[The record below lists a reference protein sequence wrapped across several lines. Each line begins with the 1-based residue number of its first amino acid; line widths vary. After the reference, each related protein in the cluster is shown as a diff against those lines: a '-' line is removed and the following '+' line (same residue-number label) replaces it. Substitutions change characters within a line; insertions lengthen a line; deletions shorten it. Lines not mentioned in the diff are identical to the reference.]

1 MAGSSAPGISER
13 DRDLLIRTVYGEA
26 NGEIPRGQAAVAHV
40 ILNRMA
46 ADGYPSDVS
55 GVVFAPSQFEPWS
68 TRRGEL
74 MGLSPNSRQY
84 REAAQTVYDVLAGVV
99 PDPTDGATHF
109 LNKRTVLDRSGRLPR
124 WAQGEG
130 LDIGAHTFLKP
141 NGAVSRRPAVL
152 APPEPGVPVTLEE
165 AGIMPRGPAS
175 PSTPKASPMPDTSD
189 DDLLALY
196 GVGKPAKEASTAKAA
211 SAKPSATASAPPAG
225 GDGLSDDA
233 LLGLYMAPE
242 GGKTAAP
249 AIRTA
254 DSAPASRTPA
264 MPLQSPDGI
273 VDGNTGAL
281 VVAGKPFTDNT
292 SGLWSGF
299 NNLANGAL
307 LGAGVPLA
315 AGAAALKEKLT
326 NGGDLGNLYAQARVV
341 YGGAQDRFRQE
352 NPGTALATELGGSIP
367 TTIAATALGGAALGA
382 GGNALL
388 DAVAGTRAAAP
399 LASAGQFV
407 TGAAGRA
414 IPATAQAPA
423 QVGNV
428 LMRIASG
435 GTAGAAAGAFGGAIN
450 TGLTGGDI
458 ADNAASGA
466 MVGGAVGSALP
477 AVGAAARGTL
487 NRLTGATSPELA
499 QLARAA
505 QERGFPVR
513 AAEISNSPLVRGADA
528 ALSKI
533 PGMGYGGIDAS
544 KQAALNRGVAQ
555 VIGEDAPRITPTV
568 VQTARDRIGKVFDR
582 VAKDS
587 WVRADD
593 ELSGALGNIMGQAAE
608 ALPRDKLGQLQKL
621 VTGTIMPKFG
631 TLGEMEGSAYQALTR
646 KGSTLSLLQ
655 DSGDPTIAH
664 FARQIRGAL
673 DDALERSAGPE
684 LAGELRQAR
693 TQYRALKVIEPLVDD
708 TSGNIDAAAL
718 RSAVGKATDGMVY
731 GRGGDLAE
739 LARIAGTFGPQRG
752 GTAAP
757 SDPLGTLAKIG
768 QLGGG
773 MAGAA
778 MGINQFAPTLAPY
791 ASAAALPAAGAVAG
805 GRVASQILRSP
816 AVSNRLINQ
825 ALGTGRAGPINRLA
839 AIVGEGSYAPT
850 AAAYNQAVAPGAV
863 GNDNSRTNRL
873 MEFLA
878 TRPTEQRVRTN

>member
-1 MAGSSAPGISER
+1 MADSSAQGISER

-26 NGEIPRGQAAVAHV
+26 NGQIPRGQAAVAHV

-84 REAAQTVYDVLAGVV
+84 REAAQTVDDVLAGAV

-109 LNKRTVLDRSGRLPR
+109 LNKRTVLNRSGRLPR

-130 LDIGAHTFLKP
+130 QDIGAHTFLKP
-141 NGAVSRRPAVL
+141 NGAASRRPALL
-152 APPEPGVPVTLEE
+152 APPEPGVPATLEE

-175 PSTPKASPMPDTSD
+175 PSTSKASGMPDTSD

-196 GVGKPAKEASTAKAA
+196 GVGKPAKASGTAKATG
-211 SAKPSATASAPPAG
+211 AKPSVTVSALPAG
-225 GDGLSDDA
+225 GGGLSDDA
-233 LLGLYMAPE
+233 LLGLYMAP
-242 GGKTAAP
+242 GTGKAAEP
-249 AIRTA
+249 ATRTA
-254 DSAPASRTPA
+254 QPAPASGAPA

-281 VVAGKPFTDNT
+281 VVAGKPLTDNT

-307 LGAGVPLA
+307 LGAGIPLA

-326 NGGDLGNLYAQARVV
+326 NGGDLGNLYTQARAAF
-341 YGGAQDRFRQE
+341 GGAQDRFRQE

-388 DAVAGTRAAAP
+388 NAVGGTRAAAP
-399 LASAGQFV
+399 LAAAGQFV
-407 TGAAGRA
+407 TGAAGQGTGA
-414 IPATAQAPA
+414 AALAT
-423 QVGNV
+423 
-428 LMRIASG
+428 RIASRAV
-435 GTAGAAAGAFGGAIN
+435 AGAAAGGFGGAIN

-458 ADNAASGA
+458 GDNALMGA
-466 MVGGAVGSALP
+466 MVGGGIGGGLP
-477 AVGAAARGTL
+477 AAGAAIGGVT

-505 QERGFPVR
+505 QDRGFPVR

-533 PGMGYGGIDAS
+533 PGMGYGGIDAA
-544 KQAALNRGVAQ
+544 KQGALNRGVAQ
-555 VIGEDAPRITPTV
+555 VIGEDAARITPTV
-568 VQTARDRIGKVFDR
+568 MQTARDRIGKVFDH

-608 ALPRDKLGQLQKL
+608 ALPRDKLAQFQKL
-621 VTGTIMPKFG
+621 VRDGILPKFG
-631 TLGEMEGSAYQALTR
+631 TLGEMEGSAYQVLTR
-646 KGSTLSLLQ
+646 KGSTLSLMQ
-655 DSGDPTIAH
+655 DGGDPTLAH
-664 FARQIRGAL
+664 FARQVRSAL
-673 DDALERSAGPE
+673 DDALERSVGPE

-693 TQYRALKVIEPLVDD
+693 TQYRALKVIEPLIDD
-708 TSGNIDAAAL
+708 TSGNIDATAL
-718 RSAVGKATDGMVY
+718 RSAVGRATDGMAY

-752 GTAAP
+752 GGAAP
-757 SDPLGTLAKIG
+757 DTTFGKVVKVG
-768 QLGGG
+768 QL
-773 MAGAA
+773 AGAA
-778 MGINQFAPTLAPY
+778 GGAAIGINQFAPVLAPY
-791 ASAAALPAAGAVAG
+791 ASAAALPAVGALAG

-816 AVSNRLINQ
+816 AVSNRLIDR
-825 ALGTGRAGPINRLA
+825 ALGTGQAGPLNRLA
-839 AIVGEGSYAPT
+839 AIAGEGSYAP
-850 AAAYNQAVAPGAV
+850 AAATYNRTTAPSGPS
-863 GNDNSRTNRL
+863 NDNSDAARL

-878 TRPTEQRVRTN
+878 NRPQRQGARVN

>member
-1 MAGSSAPGISER
+1 MADGSPLALTER
-13 DRDLLIRTVYGEA
+13 ERDLLARTVYGEA
-26 NGEIPRGQAAVAHV
+26 NGQSPRGQAAVVWA
-40 ILNRMA
+40 IRNRMA
-46 ADGYPSDVS
+46 TEGYPSDAA
-55 GVVFAPSQFEPWS
+55 GVVLQRGQFEPWDS
-68 TRRGEL
+68 RRNEL
-74 MGLSPNSRQY
+74 LNLPANSRAY
-84 REAAQTVYDVLAGVV
+84 REALQTVDDVFGGAV
-99 PDPTDGATHF
+99 PDITNGATNF
-109 LNKRTVLDRSGRLPR
+109 YAPVAQAQLGRRPPK
-124 WAQGEG
+124 WAQGEPLANEG
-130 LDIGAHTFLKP
+130 GHLFYRPGHPT
-141 NGAVSRRPAVL
+141 RRPPVI
-152 APPEPGVPVTLEE
+152 APPEPGVPATLEE

-175 PSTPKASPMPDTSD
+175 PSTPKASPMPDLSD
-189 DDLLALY
+189 DDLFELY
-196 GVGKPAKEASTAKAA
+196 STGKPAKASSATKTA
-211 SAKPSATASAPPAG
+211 SAKPPSSADTSSAPA
-225 GDGLSDDA
+225 DGLSDEA
-233 LLGLYMAPE
+233 LFDLYMAP
-242 GGKTAAP
+242 GAGKTAAP
-249 AIRTA
+249 ATRTA
-254 DSAPASRTPA
+254 EPAPASRAPA

-307 LGAGVPLA
+307 LGAGVPIA

-326 NGGDLGNLYAQARVV
+326 NGGDLGNLYAQARAA
-341 YGGAQDRFRQE
+341 YGGAQDRFQQE

-388 DAVAGTRAAAP
+388 NAVNGSRAAAP
-399 LASAGQFV
+399 LAAAGNLLTGV
-407 TGAAGRA
+407 AGGGSGAAA
-414 IPATAQAPA
+414 LTT
-423 QVGNV
+423 
-428 LMRIASG
+428 RIASRSA
-435 GTAGAAAGAFGGAIN
+435 AGAAAGGFGGAIN

-458 ADNAASGA
+458 GDNALSGA
-466 MVGGAVGSALP
+466 MVGGAIGAALP
-477 AVGAAARGTL
+477 AAGAAARGTL

-533 PGMGYGGIDAS
+533 PGMGYGGIDAT

-555 VIGEDAPRITPTV
+555 AIGEDAPRITPTV
-568 VQTARDRIGKVFDR
+568 MQTARDRIGKVFDR

-593 ELSGALGNIMGQAAE
+593 ELSGALGSIMGQAVE
-608 ALPRDKLGQLQKL
+608 ALPRDKLAQFQRL
-621 VTGTIMPKFG
+621 VRDGILPKFG
-631 TLGEMEGSAYQALTR
+631 TLGEMEGSAYQAITK
-646 KGSTLSLLQ
+646 KGSTLSLMQ
-655 DSGDPTIAH
+655 DSGDPTLAH
-664 FARQIRGAL
+664 FARQVRGAL

-693 TQYRALKVIEPLVDD
+693 TQYRALKVIEPLIDD

-718 RSAVGKATDGMVY
+718 RSAVGRATDGMVY

-739 LARIAGTFGPQRG
+739 LARIAGTFGPQKG
-752 GTAAP
+752 GTSVPETA
-757 SDPLGTLAKIG
+757 LGRLAKVG

-773 MAGAA
+773 VAGAA
-778 MGINQFAPTLAPY
+778 VGLNQFAPTLAPY
-791 ASAAALPAAGAVAG
+791 ASAAALPAVGAFAG

-825 ALGTGRAGPINRLA
+825 ALGTGQAGPINRLA
-839 AIVGEGSYAPT
+839 AIAGEGSYAP
-850 AAAYNQAVAPGAV
+850 AAATYNRTTAPSGPS
-863 GNDNSRTNRL
+863 NDNSDAARL

-878 TRPTEQRVRTN
+878 NRTRQPGVRVN

>member
-1 MAGSSAPGISER
+1 MADSDALTLTER
-13 DRDLLIRTVYGEA
+13 ERDLLARTVYGEA
-26 NGEIPRGQAAVAHV
+26 NGQSPRGQAAVVWA
-40 ILNRMA
+40 IRNRMA
-46 ADGYPSDVS
+46 TEGYPSDAA
-55 GVVFAPSQFEPWS
+55 GVVLQRGQFEPWGS
-68 TRRGEL
+68 RRNEL
-74 MGLSPNSRQY
+74 LNLPTNSRAY
-84 REAAQTVYDVLAGVV
+84 REALQTVDDVFGGSV
-99 PDPTDGATHF
+99 PDMTNGATNF
-109 LNKRTVLDRSGRLPR
+109 YAPVAQAQLGRRPPK
-124 WAQGEG
+124 WAQGEPLANEG
-130 LDIGAHTFLKP
+130 GHLFYRPGSPA
-141 NGAVSRRPAVL
+141 RRPTVI
-152 APPEPGVPVTLEE
+152 APPEPGVPATLEE

-196 GVGKPAKEASTAKAA
+196 GVGKPAKATSAATAA
-211 SAKPSATASAPPAG
+211 SAKPSATVSSVPAG

-254 DSAPASRTPA
+254 ASAPASRTPA

-326 NGGDLGNLYAQARVV
+326 NGGDLGNLYAQARAA
-341 YGGAQDRFRQE
+341 YGGAQDRFRHE
-352 NPGTALATELGGSIP
+352 NPGTALATDLAGSIP
-367 TTIAATALGGAALGA
+367 TTIAATAAGGAALGA

-388 DAVAGTRAAAP
+388 DAVAGSRAATP
-399 LASAGQFV
+399 LAAARNFL
-407 TGAAGRA
+407 TGAAGGGSGA
-414 IPATAQAPA
+414 AALAT
-423 QVGNV
+423 
-428 LMRIASG
+428 RSASRG
-435 GTAGAAAGAFGGAIN
+435 AAGAAAGGFGGALN

-458 ADNAASGA
+458 GDNALTGA
-466 MVGGAVGSALP
+466 ALGVTLGGGMAGA
-477 AVGAAARGTL
+477 GAAARGTL

-499 QLARAA
+499 QLARSA
-505 QERGFPVR
+505 QGRGFPVR

-533 PGMGYGGIDAS
+533 PGMGYGGIDAT

-555 VIGEDAPRITPTV
+555 IIGEDVNRITPTV
-568 VQTARDRIGKVFDR
+568 MQTARDRIGKVFDR

-587 WVRADD
+587 WIRNDE
-593 ELSGALGNIMGQAAE
+593 ELSGALGGIMGQAVE
-608 ALPRDKLGQLQKL
+608 ALPKDKLGQLQKL
-621 VTGTIMPKFG
+621 VTGTILPKFG

-693 TQYRALKVIEPLVDD
+693 TQYRALKVIESLVDD

-718 RSAVGKATDGMVY
+718 RSAVGKATDGMAY

-739 LARIAGTFGPQRG
+739 LARIAGTFGPPKG
-752 GTAAP
+752 GGAAP
-757 SDPLGTLAKIG
+757 DTTFGKVVKAG
-768 QLGGG
+768 QLAGAAG
-773 MAGAA
+773 GAA
-778 MGINQFAPTLAPY
+778 MGINQFAPVLAPY
-791 ASAAALPAAGAVAG
+791 ASAAALPAVGAMAG
-805 GRVASQILRSP
+805 GRVVSQILRSP
-816 AVSNRLINQ
+816 TVSNRLIDR
-825 ALGTGRAGPINRLA
+825 ALGTGQAGPINRLA
-839 AIVGEGSYAPT
+839 ALAGEGSYAPT
-850 AAAYNQAVAPGAV
+850 AATYNRTTTPSGPS
-863 GNDNSRTNRL
+863 NDNSGAARL

-878 TRPTEQRVRTN
+878 NRTRQPGVRVN